1 MTFATSFFGFLR
13 RPPAEPAED
22 LFGRRLGRIGE
33 RRENLVP
40 RFLIFRTLASR
51 RAA

>member
-1 MTFATSFFGFLR
+1 MTFATSLLGFLR
-13 RPPAEPAED
+13 RPPAEPADD
-22 LFGRRLGRIGE
+22 LFGRRLGQIGA
-33 RRENLVP
+33 RRENRMP

>member
-1 MTFATSFFGFLR
+1 MTLATSLFGFLR
-13 RPPAEPAED
+13 RTPAEPVED

-33 RRENLVP
+33 RRENRMP